1 MNSQI
6 IDIWKYF
13 SLHKVKYLT
22 IGGFAVNIYGYGRNT
37 GDIDIFI
44 EDSIE
49 NRINLRLALKKAG
62 IGDFE
67 NLNTMQFIPGWTDIT
82 LNFNLRLDIMTS
94 VKGLENSSF
103 EQLLEKAYITEIND
117 IPVYNNG
124 WNVFV
129 TREGLING
137 KYDYL
142 FYEAKLN
149 KIELPSEGFVVS
161 YLELDNWM
169 DVNLEN
175 SKERG

>member
-117 IPVYNNG
+117 IPVYFLDYDN
-124 WNVFV
+124 
-129 TREGLING
+129 LI
-137 KYDYL
+137 K
-142 FYEAKLN
+142 AKKASNRPKDILDIEELE
-149 KIELPSEGFVVS
+149 KINEKS
-161 YLELDNWM
+161 
-169 DVNLEN
+169 N
-175 SKERG
+175 S